1 MPTIKSTRF
10 GEIRIDEK
18 EIIDF
23 DKGLPGFEQE
33 TQFFI
38 IQEEKDYSFAYLQ
51 SLKTPELAFIIM
63 NPFEIFQDY
72 EFDLDEQNKEE
83 LKIEDVSEV
92 AVFVILS
99 IPEDFAKTTIN
110 LKAPLIMNIKKKKG
124 KQIILHDSGY
134 LTKTP
139 LFSEP
144 IKKGG
149 E

>member
-124 KQIILHDSGY
+124 KQIILHDSDH

-139 LFSEP
+139 LFSEHV
-144 IKKGG
+144 KKGG